1 MIDFGLIDVVD
12 CNLDINSN
20 WTFCEVVLE
29 IEALRNSYEYFL
41 RFFSYFDL
49 HGEVEFMRRTKNA
62 FYSLHLPEW
71 QIDLLWNYMNRYE
84 YLRTLKMVANR
95 QNVK

>member
-1 MIDFGLIDVVD
+1 MIEF
-12 CNLDINSN
+12 NLDIDPN
-20 WTFCEVVLE
+20 WTYCETVSH

-49 HGEVEFMRRTKNA
+49 HEEVEFIRRTKIL
-62 FYSLHLPEW
+62 FYSLYLPEW